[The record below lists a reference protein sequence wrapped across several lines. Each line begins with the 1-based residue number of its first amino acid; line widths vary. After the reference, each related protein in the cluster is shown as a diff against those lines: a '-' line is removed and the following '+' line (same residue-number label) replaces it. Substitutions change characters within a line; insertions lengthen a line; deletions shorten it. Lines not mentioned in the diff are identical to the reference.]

1 MGLLIVRVPIPGFSF
16 FYPGDVAAILLLC
29 LVAFRTQSVKSPTLK
44 NYIVFATVLLTY
56 LLLISLINEVDPIRR
71 LFKLT
76 ILFLLAGAI
85 AARKI
90 DLIAGLTGLSVALL
104 INIPLFFS
112 GLTPDTYAGKLT
124 GVIGDKN
131 VAGLYYAV
139 IPLLALMISKNMILR
154 ILIILSAFTAL
165 VLTGSRGSLAAF
177 AFALLWL
184 FLAPRLRTF
193 GKLILASIL
202 LPIYVWINDN
212 FSQVADF
219 SDRVGSDALRS
230 RIDAASF
237 AKTEAAPW
245 YGMGLG
251 ESQVNLDGKIWF
263 FHNSY
268 AALLVEGGI
277 PLLIAII
284 GLYLVVGLR
293 LFQPKILNP
302 VATYL
307 ETATVVI
314 LLCSLRLGEVFF
326 TFPGILIIGLGL
338 SLSITYA
345 SLSKNNTEPNHY
357 VRN

>member
-1 MGLLIVRVPIPGFSF
+1 MGLFIVRIPIPGFSF

-29 LVAFRTQSVKSPTLK
+29 LVAFRTQSVKSPILK
-44 NYIVFATVLLTY
+44 NYIVFATVVLIFLF
-56 LLLISLINEVDPIRR
+56 LISLVNEVDPLRR

-165 VLTGSRGSLAAF
+165 VLTGSRSSLAAF
-177 AFALLWL
+177 AFGLLWL
-184 FLAPRLRTF
+184 FLAPRLKTF
-193 GKLILASIL
+193 GKLILGLIL
-202 LPIYVWINDN
+202 LPIYIWINDN
-212 FSQVADF
+212 FSQVAEF

-251 ESQVNLDGKIWF
+251 ESQVNIDGKIWF
-263 FHNSY
+263 FHNSFL
-268 AALLVEGGI
+268 ALLIEGGF
-277 PLLIAII
+277 PLLIAIV
-284 GLYLVVGLR
+284 GLYAVLGLR
-293 LFQPKILNP
+293 LFQPKIINP

-307 ETATVVI
+307 ETATVAL
-314 LLCSLRLGEVFF
+314 LLCALRLGEVFF
-326 TFPGILIIGLGL
+326 TFPGFLIVGIGL
-338 SLSITYA
+338 SLSIAYA
-345 SLSKNNTEPNHY
+345 SSATSSKLVNKHD
-357 VRN
+357 